1 MILLGFLEGFL
12 LLMGLQS
19 LILSFLYCSFL
30 GSLESFLLGI
40 LEGFLLLQGFI
51 ELLGILKG
59 YLPFLGFTKGIS
71 LGFFNGF
78 FLGFLKVFIAFAG
91 LKRGFLLGFL
101 EVFLLGLLLH
111 PHPVDEVHKSLFFMV
126 LMYCHAES

>member
-1 MILLGFLEGFL
+1 MLSLDDLARLFGRFLALDGLTEPYAELFILL
-12 LLMGLQS
+12 
-19 LILSFLYCSFL
+19 FL
-30 GSLESFLLGI
+30 GSSESFLLGI

-91 LKRGFLLGFL
+91 LKRGFLRGTR
-101 EVFLLGLLLH
+101 LLI
-111 PHPVDEVHKSLFFMV
+111 DLF
-126 LMYCHAES
+126 